1 MGLYVMEGHTFIFEL
16 LSVYG
21 SCALLKMEK
30 NSRGI
35 TKVFGM
41 LSPNLASILGF
52 IWISVPVDSL
62 TKLSLFPSGF

>member
-1 MGLYVMEGHTFIFEL
+1 MDLYLNEGHTFIFEL
-16 LSVYG
+16 LSFYS

-41 LSPNLASILGF
+41 LSPSLASIMGY
-52 IWISVPVDSL
+52 IWSSVPVDSL
-62 TKLSLFPSGF
+62 TELTLFPSGF